1 MAEGED
7 EDPASKTEDPS
18 QKKLDDA
25 LKKGQVV
32 NSKEMTSFLLFTLL
46 TVAAVWAFPPAMK
59 MASTKLRYL
68 VENAGQ
74 IQVDS
79 GKMYDIL
86 PYYMKR
92 MFLYLAPILVITIIS
107 AVFSTFAQSG
117 TFVFSAESLKPDIS
131 KLSLVKGFKRI
142 FSMKSFVEFLK
153 GIFKI
158 ILIGTLVYL
167 VILADVKE
175 LSQYQEL
182 SIGGIIDQMET
193 MIFHILLFV
202 TITMAAIAGVD
213 FSYQKYEHFNKLK
226 MTKQEVKEEHK
237 QMEGNPEVKQKMRK
251 LRSEQSKKRVAQ
263 AVPEATVVITN
274 PEHYAVALKYV
285 ANETDAPICVMKGLD
300 LIAQKIKE
308 IAGEHDIPIVE
319 SPPLAR
325 ALYKDVNI
333 DDQIP
338 EEHFEAVAKILTY
351 IMSLEEKRKQQK
363 MNG

>member
-1 MAEGED
+1 MADGSEED
-7 EDPASKTEDPS
+7 QESKTEDPS

-46 TVAAVWAFPPAMK
+46 TITTVWVFPPTLK
-59 MASTKLRYL
+59 LISIKLRYL

-74 IQVDS
+74 IPVDQ
-79 GKMYDIL
+79 GTMYDIL
-86 PYYMKR
+86 PFYMKK
-92 MFLYLAPILVITIIS
+92 MLLYLSPIFAVTIVA
-107 AVFSTFAQSG
+107 AVFSSFAQSG

-131 KLSLVKGFKRI
+131 KLSLIKGFKRI

-182 SIGGIIDQMET
+182 SIGGIVDQMET

-213 FSYQKYEHFNKLK
+213 FSFQKYEHFNKLK
-226 MTKQEVKEEHK
+226 MTKQEVKEEYK
-237 QMEGNPEVKQKMRK
+237 QSEGNPEVKQKMRQ
-251 LRSEQSKKRVAQ
+251 LRRDQSKKRVAQ
-263 AVPEATVVITN
+263 AVPEATVIITN
-274 PEHYAVALKYV
+274 PEHYAIALKYIPKV
-285 ANETDAPICVMKGLD
+285 TEAPVCVMKGLD
-300 LIAQKIKE
+300 LVAQKIKQ
-308 IAGEHDIPIVE
+308 IAQDHDIPIVE

-338 EEHFEAVAKILTY
+338 EQHYEAVAKILSY
-351 IMSLEEKRKQQK
+351 VMSLEEKRKQQK